1 MVSVQ
6 PRRPLG
12 DGGHLCSSHMRT
24 PFLEE
29 GGQIHTSCAHRSIA
43 PHLPLPTEDTGLHVV
58 FIQWHGRAV
67 LTMVQLPA

>member
-12 DGGHLCSSHMRT
+12 DGGHLCSSHMCT

-29 GGQIHTSCAHRSIA
+29 GGRFTPVVLTGA
-43 PHLPLPTEDTGLHVV
+43 LPLTSLSPLRTGLHVV
-58 FIQWHGRAV
+58 CIQWHGRAV